1 MGKSK
6 NPLELA
12 YDALGQ
18 AVDTAVVNPLAP
30 PRPQATPQEINRQ
43 RVDFFLNRTRAGAEL
58 RKIAEHPEE
67 HPGVSPRWWAIHRA
81 TDEKRGM
88 WTDREWLGKV
98 FDSVSEERKRW
109 LEQKAETDP
118 AEALTWLDLLGKA
131 WGGGSEGLLY
141 GIEGLAQAIGD
152 PSGYTEY
159 LRQPPKDILG
169 NLRRAASD
177 KELGGKWGA
186 KWLVYNAVSG
196 LPPTLATLGTG
207 LAAGPGAAF
216 LTYFT
221 TQISNYQ
228 REFLA
233 DGAEPDEAMT
243 GGFIAALGGACLE
256 QVPLARYTK
265 GFHKLAAKEAGKFG
279 LRKIAAGLGELGFNT
294 LVESVTEGMERVFAE
309 VTKAGVTGKKL
320 DPETLAKAAEESAA
334 AAIMSLIMGIAGG
347 SAGMMQRT
355 ANVTRNIWKDADAPS
370 LMGMKKR
377 VGRQRGFAAGPEG
390 KPARGTHEIAKEA
403 KKVEAEAPAEAEVPA
418 DTPEAAPR
426 LEPDAVERA
435 MTLSEL
441 EGGEPTLEEARRSIE
456 QQGVTLAEVPGQ
468 PPGQPPVDIGDTEHE
483 GFVRAFLELQ
493 RQEYAKI
500 WEEIEP
506 LGLRGARTRVGR
518 VWNSVTAKIIKAQKL
533 RKADVRVAEA
543 LRGLQTAPEVILQEF
558 REFALEHLPETTAA
572 ERETI
577 LFYGEN
583 PKQYA
588 RYMTPTMLAHAR
600 FQKIVYG
607 ALGKELVARKLI
619 GTFPESFINKN
630 LEKIAKLEGGA
641 EELTASGQ
649 AKRRKRIALLE
660 QENELLAT
668 LNYVRHSVDA
678 KYIEAQLERWGR
690 EGSLARKLGSVPK
703 ELLGR
708 KHATLDELRQDGIPF
723 EADYLVVMADY
734 VTMAQRRLINHDFHQ
749 WVKRQP
755 ELALPERNAPD
766 DWAKPYGLK
775 EYAHYKMHP
784 FMLEAILDWTAT
796 TSPSSD
802 VGKAM
807 DQTNAFFKQIR
818 FYLLAIMAGN
828 NLQQGLVQGGLKH
841 VLNFPQALNHVIK
854 KTPEYREAQRR
865 GLFAIPRDIPQT
877 GGLQDLRDTLRF
889 LESEEIP
896 GWKHLKKAA
905 NLPDGWQAIER
916 FLEPSSRN
924 ALLVMNRKAT
934 WWLDRAAR
942 MSTYLAGLQ
951 EGKTTQQAVVD
962 AREAHADYDMMK
974 QEPMKWARR
983 GLLTPAY
990 KAAMWGRLFP
1000 KYARHPWRNKRQLA
1014 RLGAMYFIT
1023 AALMAL
1029 KGYAMVE
1036 GYRYVKR
1043 LAKGEGEEPPEGA
1056 GERESVMLAFGP
1068 FSELLKVPT
1077 RIKEGWRSGTGKG
1090 LGMKLKSAFMRTMR
1104 NQFAVGPGYVAAVLE
1119 NRDWKGDQIIKRGY
1133 TESQNSRRL
1142 AWFTFTYLYPQI
1154 EMAEAW
1160 RDAKQ
1165 STVNKWLRLLAISR
1179 YERSTMRAWY
1189 ERKLKKW
1196 QRDLKYGITEQ
1207 ARANPEL
1214 RAYYTKK
1221 AAEDFATRFKM
1232 LEGILIHHED
1242 KVRAMRSEK
1251 AIDRFL
1257 IGVGWQEPPSVA
1269 KPLQPRTLGTTG
1281 GGRGRTRRRARRYR

>member
-1 MGKSK
+1 MAAW
-6 NPLELA
+6 P
-12 YDALGQ
+12 
-18 AVDTAVVNPLAP
+18 T
-30 PRPQATPQEINRQ
+30 I
-43 RVDFFLNRTRAGAEL
+43 
-58 RKIAEHPEE
+58 
-67 HPGVSPRWWAIHRA
+67 
-81 TDEKRGM
+81 
-88 WTDREWLGKV
+88 
-98 FDSVSEERKRW
+98 
-109 LEQKAETDP
+109 KA
-118 AEALTWLDLLGKA
+118 
-131 WGGGSEGLLY
+131 
-141 GIEGLAQAIGD
+141 
-152 PSGYTEY
+152 
-159 LRQPPKDILG
+159 
-169 NLRRAASD
+169 
-177 KELGGKWGA
+177 
-186 KWLVYNAVSG
+186 
-196 LPPTLATLGTG
+196 
-207 LAAGPGAAF
+207 
-216 LTYFT
+216 
-221 TQISNYQ
+221 
-228 REFLA
+228 
-233 DGAEPDEAMT
+233 
-243 GGFIAALGGACLE
+243 
-256 QVPLARYTK
+256 
-265 GFHKLAAKEAGKFG
+265 
-279 LRKIAAGLGELGFNT
+279 
-294 LVESVTEGMERVFAE
+294 
-309 VTKAGVTGKKL
+309 
-320 DPETLAKAAEESAA
+320 
-334 AAIMSLIMGIAGG
+334 
-347 SAGMMQRT
+347 
-355 ANVTRNIWKDADAPS
+355 
-370 LMGMKKR
+370 
-377 VGRQRGFAAGPEG
+377 RQRGFAAGPEG
-390 KPARGTHEIAKEA
+390 KPARGVHEVAKEA
-403 KKVEAEAPAEAEVPA
+403 KKRVEAKPPAEAEPVAPAEAARAAAVEA
-418 DTPEAAPR
+418 DMPEAAPR